1 MPVVAIVGRPNAGKS
16 TLFNLLVG
24 ERRAIV
30 GPQRGITRDR
40 IYGRWSLGEGM
51 EVDLVDTGG
60 FDTIGDMEHS
70 VSVREQTMLAIAD
83 ADLIICLFDGRQ
95 PPTPDDR
102 ELVRILRRS
111 GAQVIHAANKVDDP
125 TMSRVSNSFCE
136 LGIDEPL
143 EISALNRRGIAEL
156 GEAVRKRLGPALEP
170 TVETETKAV
179 RVSILGRP
187 NVGKSMLLNRIIGS
201 DRAIVSPEA
210 GTTRDYVDIAV
221 SRSDREYIFVDTAG
235 IRRKSRIDDTIERAS
250 VVRSLQN
257 IARSHVC
264 LLLVDPFEGLTDQD
278 KRLCGIVMDH
288 GRAFVVVVNKCDLV
302 AEREARAIKDKV
314 QDSLRFMPD
323 AHVVLASALTGD
335 HVDGL
340 FPLIDSLFEKTTTR
354 VSTGRLNRLL
364 ADITTSRT
372 PPLVKHRPLKI
383 YYITQT
389 GIVPPRFQVVV
400 NYPDAIPAAYSRF
413 LVHAVKKTCGLE
425 GIPVILHFAGRK
437 KD

>member
-40 IYGRWSLGEGM
+40 IYGRWNVGEGM

-60 FDTIGDMEHS
+60 FDTIGDIEHS
-70 VSVREQTMLAIAD
+70 VSVREQTMLAVAD
-83 ADLIICLFDGRQ
+83 ADVIVCLFDGRQ

-102 ELVRILRRS
+102 ELVNILRRS
-111 GAQVIHAANKVDDP
+111 SAQVVFAANKVDDP
-125 TMSRVSNSFCE
+125 SLSHVSAAFFE

-156 GEAVRKRLGPALEP
+156 KDALRQKLGILLTPSMEE
-170 TVETETKAV
+170 ETGAV

-187 NVGKSMLLNRIIGS
+187 NVGKSMLLNRIIGR

-210 GTTRDYVDIAV
+210 GTTRDYVDITV
-221 SRSDREYIFVDTAG
+221 RHEDRDYVFVDTAG
-235 IRRKSRIDDTIERAS
+235 IRRKSRIDDSIERAS
-250 VVRSLQN
+250 VMRSLQN
-257 IARSHVC
+257 IAKSHVC
-264 LLLVDPFEGLTDQD
+264 LLLVDTYEGMTDQD
-278 KRLCGIVMDH
+278 KRLCGIIMDH

-302 AEREARAIKDKV
+302 GEKEARAIKEKTR
-314 QDSLRFMPD
+314 QALRFMPD
-323 AHVVLASALTGD
+323 AHVVFTSALTGE
-335 HVDGL
+335 HVERL
-340 FPLIDSLFEKTTTR
+340 YPLIDTLFGKTTTR

-364 ADITTSRT
+364 SDITASHP
-372 PPLVKHRPLKI
+372 PPLVRHRPLKL

-389 GIVPPRFQVVV
+389 GIVPPRFQVMV
-400 NYPDAIPAAYSRF
+400 NHPDAVPTAYSRF
-413 LVHAVKKTCGLE
+413 LAHSVKKVCGLE
-425 GIPVILHFAGRK
+425 GIPVMVHFAGRK